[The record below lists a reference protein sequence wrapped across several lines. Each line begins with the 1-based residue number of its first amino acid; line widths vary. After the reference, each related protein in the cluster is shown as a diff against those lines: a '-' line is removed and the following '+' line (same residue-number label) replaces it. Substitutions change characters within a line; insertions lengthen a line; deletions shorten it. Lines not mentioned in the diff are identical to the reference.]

1 MNMNKLTQKSREA
14 IAAAQTFAQ
23 QYGNAQVDQIHL
35 LYALADQEGGLIR
48 QLLQKMDV
56 DPDAFVKS
64 CEDELN
70 RMPKVSGSG
79 REMDKIYITTD
90 LDAALNEA
98 EALAGRMKDEYTS
111 VEHLFLGLMDRA
123 NSAVK
128 RVLDA
133 HRVKKDALLRQMQA
147 VRGNTRVTSD
157 QPEDTY
163 DVLAKYGQDLV
174 DLARKQKLD
183 PVIGRDN
190 EIRNVIR
197 ILLRKTK
204 NNPV

>member
-1 MNMNKLTQKSREA
+1 MLFRSSREA

-79 REMDKIYITTD
+79 REMDKIYITAD

-147 VRGNTRVTSD
+147 VRGNTRVD
-157 QPEDTY
+157 
-163 DVLAKYGQDLV
+163 
-174 DLARKQKLD
+174 RKS
-183 PVIGRDN
+183 V
-190 EIRNVIR
+190 V
-197 ILLRKTK
+197 
-204 NNPV
+204 